1 MRFSLDQF
9 GHRVYIDEANRNET
23 YYCPEC
29 AEKMVQRHGEIMTH
43 CFAHYPNTQCTD
55 TWHYDE
61 SDWHI
66 KFQSLFPLDNQEV
79 VLEHDGTKHRA
90 DICYPERKLVIEIQG
105 ERIRQTEFKARN
117 EYFRK
122 LGHHI
127 IWIFDESRV
136 FENESINYGY
146 RRMACTR
153 NWEHPSK
160 TFDEFDAYQTND
172 VEVWFMRSNLDDDDR
187 PRFFRVLDN
196 FLGFKKITCSFCY
209 SLKELMRYLKE
220 GRKTP
225 DYGSIFDVKYR
236 IKRTDGS
243 YSYYYC
249 PKKLNEPFVA
259 ENVCDSCLFK
269 THLQTYLMTEAIGCC
284 YRIEHM
290 NWDIR
295 GEVQSFKKRT
305 DGFVESI
312 VLADDN
318 GEASVIKVDNPKT
331 FLRSILALW
340 ERYKPLKYI
349 VCYDVDNDILW
360 RIFNPEWQ
368 KRKNGII
375 KGKKISITGEAYGT
389 EDPIENAED
398 PVWIVTGFIKSDY
411 KPKQ

>member
-1 MRFSLDQF
+1 MRFSLDQY

-79 VLEHDGTKHRA
+79 VLEYEGTKHRA
-90 DICYPERKLVIEIQG
+90 DVCYPERKVVIEIQG
-105 ERIRQTEFKARN
+105 ERIRQTEFEARN
-117 EYFRK
+117 EFFRK
-122 LGHHI
+122 LGYHI

-153 NWEHPSK
+153 FWEHPSK
-160 TFDEFDAYQTND
+160 TFNDYFAQDVND
-172 VEVWFMRSNLDDDDR
+172 VEVWFMRSDLDLDDQ
-187 PRFFRVLDN
+187 PRFFRILSN
-196 FLGFKKITCSFCY
+196 RSGFKELTCSFCH

-225 DYGSIFDVKYR
+225 DYGHIIDVKYR

-249 PKKLNEPFVA
+249 PQKLDEPFIA
-259 ENVCDSCLFK
+259 ENICENCPFK
-269 THLQTYLMTEAIGCC
+269 TDLQSYSMIKTVGCC
-284 YRIEHM
+284 YRVEHM

-295 GEVQSFKKRT
+295 GDVQSFTKRG
-305 DGFVESI
+305 DGLVESI
-312 VLADDN
+312 IIADEN
-318 GEASVIKVDNPKT
+318 GEASIIKLDNPKSC
-331 FLRSILALW
+331 LRSVMALW
-340 ERYKPLKYI
+340 ERYKPLKHI
-349 VCYDVDNDILW
+349 ICYDTTSDTLW
-360 RIFNPEWQ
+360 KIFNPGWQ
-368 KRKNGII
+368 KRTNGII
-375 KGKKISITGEAYGT
+375 KGRQIDIMGRVYREEPIDNT
-389 EDPIENAED
+389 EDPI
-398 PVWIVTGFIKSDY
+398 WIVTDFIKSDF
-411 KPKQ
+411 KTNG

>member
-1 MRFSLDQF
+1 MRFSLDQY

-55 TWHYDE
+55 AWHYDE

-79 VLEHDGTKHRA
+79 VLEHEGTKHRA
-90 DICYPERKLVIEIQG
+90 DVCYPERKVVIEIQG
-105 ERIRQTEFKARN
+105 ERIRQTEFEARN
-117 EYFRK
+117 DYFRK
-122 LGHHI
+122 LGYHI

-153 NWEHPSK
+153 FWEHPSK
-160 TFDEFDAYQTND
+160 TFEGFCAQKVDD
-172 VEVWFMRSNLDDDDR
+172 VEVWFMRSESDYDDQ
-187 PRFFRVLDN
+187 PRLFRIISNSFD
-196 FLGFKKITCSFCY
+196 FKTMDCSFCH

-249 PKKLNEPFVA
+249 PKQPGTPFITPGT
-259 ENVCDSCLFK
+259 CDNCLYH
-269 THLQTYLMTEAIGCC
+269 THPEEQLRANAIGCS

-290 NWDIR
+290 NWNIR
-295 GEVQSFKKRT
+295 GEVQSFTKRT

-312 VLADDN
+312 ILADEN
-318 GEASVIKVDNPKT
+318 GEVNVVKLDNPKT
-331 FLRSILALW
+331 YLRSTIELW
-340 ERYKPLKYI
+340 ERYKPVKHLI
-349 VCYDVDNDILW
+349 CYDVKHNELFK
-360 RIFNPEWQ
+360 IFNPAWQ
-368 KRKNGII
+368 KNKYGVI
-375 KGKKISITGEAYGT
+375 KAAEVSYKGRPIGGE
-389 EDPIENAED
+389 EPIDYAED
-398 PVWIVTGFIKSDY
+398 PVWIVVDYTKSDF
-411 KPKQ
+411 KPRN